1 MDDIFIPIRSTRSV
15 LPVMPCTASVARY
28 DVRLTRVL
36 PVMMTNPY
44 CLSIYFFPKS
54 LDVSFVKHQFQHGH
68 HAFTNALL
76 IVSMPLR

>member
-15 LPVMPCTASVARY
+15 LPVM
-28 DVRLTRVL
+28 L
-36 PVMMTNPY
+36 TNPY